1 MSSGKL
7 AEALTSEERRQLAEF
22 NSCLYSYI
30 KFEDN
35 DKCNKRQLIQKGIA
49 YYDRVIKDKMKAAGL
64 GPSFSG
70 METQKKS
77 ELQKK
82 VNVDPNIYCHLG
94 HLHLLLEDFTK
105 ALSAYQKFH
114 NVQPD
119 YWKDAAFLYGLG
131 LVYFH
136 FNAYKWAIQ
145 VFQQLLYAEPGF
157 RRASEVHLRL
167 ALMFKVLKQ
176 YDNSLKHFKLTL
188 ADSNPCICS
197 SDEIRLH
204 IAHLYEV
211 QGKYKQAKDAY
222 EQFIQTDNLAP
233 TLKAA
238 ALRQLGWLYYTVSQL
253 ADKSTRESLAI
264 QHLKASVDIDA
275 SNGQAWYLL
284 GRCFSGVGRVHDAF
298 DAYRQSI
305 DKSEANA
312 DTWCSIGVLYQQQNQ
327 PMDAL
332 QAYICAVQL
341 DKSHSAAW
349 ADLGVLYETCNQ
361 PNDAL
366 TCYLNA
372 TRNSESNSNL
382 AAKIK
387 FLQQNLANM
396 PLQHF
401 QNKTQ
406 TLPSIE
412 EAWRLPIPAELT
424 SRQGNT
430 GPGAGPASGRGTGQ
444 PGQDSD
450 SHFTDDERRRKK
462 DRKRPSS
469 EPLEMPPPPPQPPA
483 TLSQNQYHMMQR
495 LMSNQA
501 NLNQAQQNLLRQLQ
515 QQHSL
520 SQQYKQQS
528 QGRLTHPVGPALP
541 SSSLSPLGI
550 GALPG
555 MHSSSSQ
562 SLMGGG
568 LMSPLEPSPSK
579 MLDEKFPFSSQ
590 DIAMAEDVLAQMAG
604 DRKGSSSL
612 SSSPSLGL
620 PSSEGAL
627 AALTHLTSSSLD
639 NQGSKDS
646 GTVPNSS
653 NNTSNGNTQ
662 GRTTPSGQGRLTP
675 SSTSVH
681 SSSPQ
686 GSTRGDGESNYDE
699 DEDDLN
705 KDSKYSKDIFTVCA
719 TKELGLVLKR
729 SSVDASLLQK
739 EVRPAVVTLD
749 TSMSGSKIMELT
761 KGQGLIHSNLSSILG
776 EDHPPP
782 HPPPAPSPPLPKDSL
797 NPPTPSVYLDN
808 KKDAFSIQLQQFC
821 HQQPVVVI
829 RGIAGALKLDLGLF
843 STKSL
848 VEANPDHP
856 VEVRTQKQQA
866 PDENFDSSGKRL
878 WYCDSTRGVT
888 TVAKYAQYQASSFQ
902 ESLREEQEKTKGTVK
917 DSDSDSNSSV
927 TSKRKRCKT
936 IKFGTNVDLSDEKK
950 WRTQLH
956 ELTKLPS
963 FCRVVSGNN
972 MLSHVGHTI
981 LGMNTVQLYMKVPGS
996 RTPGHQENNNFC
1008 SVNINIG
1015 PGDCEWFSVPEQYW
1029 GVIQE
1034 MCERNNVNYL
1044 HGSWWPI
1051 LEDLYEEDVPVYR
1064 FIQKPGD
1071 LVWIGPGTVHWVQA
1085 IGWCNNIAWNVGPLT
1100 YRQYTLG
1107 VERYE
1112 YNKLQSYKSI
1122 VPMITLSWNLAQNVG
1137 FSDPKLY
1144 NAIKTT
1150 LMRSL
1155 RQVRMTLDIV
1165 DQLKKEVKWHGRT
1178 SDEPAH
1184 YCEECEVEV
1193 FNILFVTK
1201 CEGQFLV
1208 HCQDCARKA
1217 SPTLNNFVVLNQYSN
1232 DDLIQIYDRFKIHT
1246 EPADSS
1252 STESNPQQGHQ
1263 HSIFGM
1269 GMYS

>member
-1 MSSGKL
+1 
-7 AEALTSEERRQLAEF
+7 
-22 NSCLYSYI
+22 
-30 KFEDN
+30 
-35 DKCNKRQLIQKGIA
+35 
-49 YYDRVIKDKMKAAGL
+49 
-64 GPSFSG
+64 
-70 METQKKS
+70 
-77 ELQKK
+77 
-82 VNVDPNIYCHLG
+82 
-94 HLHLLLEDFTK
+94 
-105 ALSAYQKFH
+105 
-114 NVQPD
+114 
-119 YWKDAAFLYGLG
+119 
-131 LVYFH
+131 
-136 FNAYKWAIQ
+136 
-145 VFQQLLYAEPGF
+145 
-157 RRASEVHLRL
+157 
-167 ALMFKVLKQ
+167 
-176 YDNSLKHFKLTL
+176 
-188 ADSNPCICS
+188 
-197 SDEIRLH
+197 
-204 IAHLYEV
+204 
-211 QGKYKQAKDAY
+211 
-222 EQFIQTDNLAP
+222 
-233 TLKAA
+233 
-238 ALRQLGWLYYTVSQL
+238 WLYYTVSQL
-253 ADKSTRESLAI
+253 ADKNTRENLAI
-264 QHLKASVDIDA
+264 QHLKASVDIDS

-372 TRNSESNSNL
+372 TRNSESNANL

-387 FLQQNLANM
+387 FLQQNLATM
-396 PLQHF
+396 PLHF
-401 QNKTQ
+401 QNKAHQ

-424 SRQGNT
+424 SRQGNS
-430 GPGAGPASGRGTGQ
+430 GPAGGLASGRGAGG
-444 PGQDSD
+444 PGQDQD
-450 SHFTDDERRRKK
+450 SSLREDAKKKK
-462 DRKRPSS
+462 DRKRQSS
-469 EPLEMPPPPPQPPA
+469 EPMEMPPPPPQPPA
-483 TLSQNQYHMMQR
+483 VLSPQQYHLMER
-495 LMSNQA
+495 LSKNEST
-501 NLNQAQQNLLRQLQ
+501 LNQSQQHLLRQLQ
-515 QQHSL
+515 QQHKL
-520 SQQYKQQS
+520 SQQFTKQYSALSS
-528 QGRLTHPVGPALP
+528 QTRPGQFSGSSLP
-541 SSSLSPLGI
+541 SSGLSPLGL
-550 GALPG
+550 GSLPG
-555 MHSSSSQ
+555 VPSTTPQQGMAGNFMASV
-562 SLMGGG
+562 
-568 LMSPLEPSPSK
+568 EPTPSK
-579 MLDEKFPFSSQ
+579 LLDEKFPFSSQ
-590 DIAMAEDVLAQMAG
+590 DIAIAEDVLAQMAG
-604 DRKGSSSL
+604 DHKGSSL
-612 SSSPSLGL
+612 SSLSSPFRSSDQSLGL
-620 PSSEGAL
+620 SMSDCP
-627 AALTHLTSSSLD
+627 TSSHLHPSTSSTLSLD
-639 NQGSKDS
+639 HFQGSKDS
-646 GTVPNSS
+646 IPCSSNTGALSSISNGSNSS
-653 NNTSNGNTQ
+653 STNSGNSSIQ
-662 GRTTPSGQGRLTP
+662 GRITPSGQGRATP
-675 SSTSVH
+675 SSASVH

-686 GSTRGDGESNYDE
+686 GSTRGDAESNN
-699 DEDDLN
+699 DEDDDDH
-705 KDSKYSKDIFTVCA
+705 KDSKYSKDIFTVSA
-719 TKELGLVLKR
+719 TKELSLVLKR

-739 EVRPAVVTLD
+739 EVKPSTVALD
-749 TSMSGSKIMELT
+749 INMSGSKIVEQS
-761 KGQGLIHSNLSSILG
+761 KGQGLIHRSLSSILG
-776 EDHPPP
+776 EDHAPPQ
-782 HPPPAPSPPLPKDSL
+782 PPSAPYPPLPKDCL

-808 KKDAFSIQLQQFC
+808 RKDAFSIQLQQFC
-821 HQQPVVVI
+821 HQQAVVVI

-856 VEVRTQKQQA
+856 VEVRSQKQQA
-866 PDENFDSSGKRL
+866 PDENFDSAGKRL

-902 ESLREEQEKTKGTVK
+902 ESLREEQEKSKGTVK
-917 DSDSDSNSSV
+917 ESDSDSNLSM
-927 TSKRKRCKT
+927 TSKKKRFKM

-1029 GVIQE
+1029 GVIQD
-1034 MCERNNVNYL
+1034 MCERNGVNYL

-1122 VPMITLSWNLAQNVG
+1122 VPMVTLSWNLAQNVG
-1137 FSDPKLY
+1137 FSDAKLF
-1144 NAIKTT
+1144 NAVKTT

-1165 DQLKKEVKWHGRT
+1165 EELKKEVKWHGRT
-1178 SDEPAH
+1178 PEEAAH

-1193 FNILFVTK
+1193 FNILFVT
-1201 CEGQFLV
+1201 ESDGQFLV

-1217 SPTLNNFVVLNQYSN
+1217 SATLDKFVVLNQYTL
-1232 DDLIQIYDRFKIHT
+1232 DELINIYDRFKIHT
-1246 EPADSS
+1246 PH
-1252 STESNPQQGHQ
+1252 QGHP
-1263 HSIFGM
+1263 IYG
-1269 GMYS
+1269 GVYS

>member
-1 MSSGKL
+1 MV
-7 AEALTSEERRQLAEF
+7 ERW
-22 NSCLYSYI
+22 
-30 KFEDN
+30 
-35 DKCNKRQLIQKGIA
+35 
-49 YYDRVIKDKMKAAGL
+49 AAPHERNGSIPRDVL
-64 GPSFSG
+64 GVTGS
-70 METQKKS
+70 
-77 ELQKK
+77 
-82 VNVDPNIYCHLG
+82 
-94 HLHLLLEDFTK
+94 
-105 ALSAYQKFH
+105 
-114 NVQPD
+114 
-119 YWKDAAFLYGLG
+119 LG
-131 LVYFH
+131 LTESLVGEGSKGKPSH
-136 FNAYKWAIQ
+136 TRCI
-145 VFQQLLYAEPGF
+145 
-157 RRASEVHLRL
+157 LR
-167 ALMFKVLKQ
+167 
-176 YDNSLKHFKLTL
+176 
-188 ADSNPCICS
+188 
-197 SDEIRLH
+197 
-204 IAHLYEV
+204 
-211 QGKYKQAKDAY
+211 
-222 EQFIQTDNLAP
+222 
-233 TLKAA
+233 
-238 ALRQLGWLYYTVSQL
+238 WLYYTVSQL
-253 ADKSTRESLAI
+253 ADKGTRESLAI
-264 QHLKASVDIDA
+264 QHLRASVDIDS

-284 GRCFSGVGRVHDAF
+284 GRCFSGAGRVHDAF

-387 FLQQNLANM
+387 FLQQNLANI
-396 PLQHF
+396 PSQHF
-401 QNKTQ
+401 QNKGQ

-424 SRQGNT
+424 SRQGTT
-430 GPGAGPASGRGTGQ
+430 GPTGSTAGGGRGTGHG
-444 PGQDSD
+444 GQDGGSPSPGGED
-450 SHFTDDERRRKK
+450 AKKKKLK
-462 DRKRPSS
+462 DRKRLSS
-469 EPLEMPPPPPQPPA
+469 EPLEMPPPPPAPHPPVS
-483 TLSQNQYHMMQR
+483 LSPQQYHMMQR
-495 LMSNQA
+495 LSSSVA
-501 NLNQAQQNLLRQLQ
+501 TLNQQQHNLLRQLQ
-515 QQHSL
+515 QQHML
-520 SQQYKQQS
+520 SQQFKQQQQQHNS
-528 QGRLTHPVGPALP
+528 GCGKPGALP
-541 SSSLSPLGI
+541 SSSLAPLG
-550 GALPG
+550 
-555 MHSSSSQ
+555 
-562 SLMGGG
+562 MGGG
-568 LMSPLEPSPSK
+568 SNNSPLPNLPSSLGTVEPSPAK
-579 MLDEKFPFSSQ
+579 MLDEKFPLSYQDISSQ
-590 DIAMAEDVLAQMAG
+590 DIAMAEDILAQFAG
-604 DRKGSSSL
+604 DRKDGRSPFSPSLASSSSSL
-612 SSSPSLGL
+612 QDITGLGLPCSNTLTSSPVQVNAPSSKNINNSSSSPSAAAVSLHDSTSKG
-620 PSSEGAL
+620 SSNS
-627 AALTHLTSSSLD
+627 AAETAGSSSAM
-639 NQGSKDS
+639 
-646 GTVPNSS
+646 T
-653 NNTSNGNTQ
+653 NTSITNGTTSVANTNMVSVSGGLSG
-662 GRTTPSGQGRLTP
+662 GRAGTP
-675 SSTSVH
+675 SSTSIH
-681 SSSPQ
+681 SSSPH
-686 GSTRGDGESNYDE
+686 GSTHGDFIDNN
-699 DEDDLN
+699 DDDDN
-705 KDSKYSKDIFTVCA
+705 NRSKSSSSSTDIFTVSA

-729 SSVDASLLQK
+729 SAADASLLPSQ
-739 EVRPAVVTLD
+739 VPPAPPALD
-749 TSMSGSKIMELT
+749 TSMTGARIVELT
-761 KGQGLIHSNLSSILG
+761 RGQGLVHRTLMSILG

-782 HPPPAPSPPLPKDSL
+782 RPPPTPCPPLPKDSL

-829 RGIAGALKLDLGLF
+829 RGIAGSLKLDLGLF

-866 PDENFDSSGKRL
+866 PDENFDSNGKRL

-902 ESLREEQEKTKGTVK
+902 ESLKEEHEKTKGNTVK
-917 DSDSDSNSSV
+917 ESDSDSNSSL
-927 TSKRKRCKT
+927 TSKRKRYKT

-950 WRTQLH
+950 WRVQLH

-1029 GVIQE
+1029 GVIQD
-1034 MCERNNVNYL
+1034 MCERNGVNYL

-1085 IGWCNNIAWNVGPLT
+1085 IGWCNNIAWNVGPMT

-1122 VPMITLSWNLAQNVG
+1122 VPMISLSWNLAQNVG
-1137 FSDPKLY
+1137 FSDPKLCQ
-1144 NAIKTT
+1144 AIKTT

-1155 RQVRMTLDIV
+1155 RQVRMTLDFV
-1165 DQLKKEVKWHGRT
+1165 EELKKEVRWHGRT
-1178 SDEPAH
+1178 PEEAAH

-1193 FNILFVTK
+1193 FNILFVT
-1201 CEGQFLV
+1201 EVDGQFLV
-1208 HCQDCARKA
+1208 HCQDCARKS
-1217 SPTLNNFVVLNQYSN
+1217 SPTLDKFVVLNQYTMEELVS
-1232 DDLIQIYDRFKIHT
+1232 IYDKFKIQTPH
-1246 EPADSS
+1246 
-1252 STESNPQQGHQ
+1252 QGHQ
-1263 HSIFGM
+1263 HSIFGL

>member
-1 MSSGKL
+1 MSRTRGTRS
-7 AEALTSEERRQLAEF
+7 TR
-22 NSCLYSYI
+22 
-30 KFEDN
+30 
-35 DKCNKRQLIQKGIA
+35 
-49 YYDRVIKDKMKAAGL
+49 
-64 GPSFSG
+64 
-70 METQKKS
+70 
-77 ELQKK
+77 
-82 VNVDPNIYCHLG
+82 
-94 HLHLLLEDFTK
+94 
-105 ALSAYQKFH
+105 
-114 NVQPD
+114 
-119 YWKDAAFLYGLG
+119 
-131 LVYFH
+131 
-136 FNAYKWAIQ
+136 
-145 VFQQLLYAEPGF
+145 
-157 RRASEVHLRL
+157 
-167 ALMFKVLKQ
+167 
-176 YDNSLKHFKLTL
+176 
-188 ADSNPCICS
+188 
-197 SDEIRLH
+197 
-204 IAHLYEV
+204 
-211 QGKYKQAKDAY
+211 
-222 EQFIQTDNLAP
+222 
-233 TLKAA
+233 
-238 ALRQLGWLYYTVSQL
+238 GWLYYTVSQL
-253 ADKSTRESLAI
+253 ADKGTRESLAI
-264 QHLKASVDIDA
+264 QHLRASVDIDS

-284 GRCFSGVGRVHDAF
+284 GRCFSGAGRVHDAF

-341 DKSHSAAW
+341 DKSHAAAW

-372 TRNSESNSNL
+372 TRNSETNSNL

-387 FLQQNLANM
+387 FLQQNLANI
-396 PLQHF
+396 PAQHF
-401 QNKTQ
+401 QNKGQ

-424 SRQGNT
+424 SRQGTT
-430 GPGAGPASGRGTGQ
+430 GPTGSTTGGGRGNGQ
-444 PGQDSD
+444 GGRDGGSPSPG
-450 SHFTDDERRRKK
+450 DDAKKKKLK

-469 EPLEMPPPPPQPPA
+469 EQLEMPPPPPAPHPP
-483 TLSQNQYHMMQR
+483 LSLSPQQYHMMQR
-495 LMSNQA
+495 LSSSA
-501 NLNQAQQNLLRQLQ
+501 ATLNQQQHNLLRQLQ
-515 QQHSL
+515 QQHLL
-520 SQQYKQQS
+520 SQQFKQQQQQNS
-528 QGRLTHPVGPALP
+528 GLGKPGSLP
-541 SSSLSPLGI
+541 SSSLAPLG
-550 GALPG
+550 
-555 MHSSSSQ
+555 
-562 SLMGGG
+562 MGGG
-568 LMSPLEPSPSK
+568 NNSSPLPNLGTVEPSPAK
-579 MLDEKFPFSSQ
+579 ILDEKFPFSSQ
-590 DIAMAEDVLAQMAG
+590 DIAMAEDVLAQFAG
-604 DRKGSSSL
+604 DRSKGGHSSLSPSLSSSSSLEGITGLGLPTSSDKLASPYSSQVNAPSSTNAAPLPHAASYSSSL
-612 SSSPSLGL
+612 SSSIHDNPSKG
-620 PSSEGAL
+620 SSNST
-627 AALTHLTSSSLD
+627 AADSISGMVTTTSSANVSAT
-639 NQGSKDS
+639 N
-646 GTVPNSS
+646 TV
-653 NNTSNGNTQ
+653 GA
-662 GRTTPSGQGRLTP
+662 GRAGTP
-675 SSTSVH
+675 SSTSIH
-681 SSSPQ
+681 SSSPH
-686 GSTRGDGESNYDE
+686 GSTHGDFNDNNNDDDDNNPNPNQPSCGSSN
-699 DEDDLN
+699 
-705 KDSKYSKDIFTVCA
+705 KSSSSSSSTDIFTVSA

-729 SSVDASLLQK
+729 SAADASLLPSQ
-739 EVRPAVVTLD
+739 VPPVPPALD
-749 TSMSGSKIMELT
+749 TSMSGSRIVDLT
-761 KGQGLIHSNLSSILG
+761 RGQGLVHRALTSILG
-776 EDHPPP
+776 EEHPPP
-782 HPPPAPSPPLPKDSL
+782 LPPPTPLPPLPKDSL

-829 RGIAGALKLDLGLF
+829 RGIAGSLKLDLGLF

-866 PDENFDSSGKRL
+866 PDENFDATGKRL

-902 ESLREEQEKTKGTVK
+902 ESLKEEHDKTKGTTTVK
-917 DSDSDSNSSV
+917 ESDSDSNSSLG
-927 TSKRKRCKT
+927 SKKKRYKT

-950 WRTQLH
+950 WRVQLH

-1034 MCERNNVNYL
+1034 MCERNGVNYL

-1085 IGWCNNIAWNVGPLT
+1085 IGWCNNIAWNVGPMT

-1122 VPMITLSWNLAQNVG
+1122 VPMISLSWNLAQNVG
-1137 FSDPKLY
+1137 FSDPKLCQ
-1144 NAIKTT
+1144 AIKTT

-1155 RQVRMTLDIV
+1155 RQVRMTLDFV
-1165 DQLKKEVKWHGRT
+1165 DELKKEVKWHGRT
-1178 SDEPAH
+1178 PEEAAH

-1193 FNILFVTK
+1193 FNILFVT
-1201 CEGQFLV
+1201 EIDGQFLV
-1208 HCQDCARKA
+1208 HCQDCARKS
-1217 SPTLNNFVVLNQYSN
+1217 SPTLDKFVVLNQYTMEE
-1232 DDLIQIYDRFKIHT
+1232 LINIYDKFKIQTPHQT
-1246 EPADSS
+1246 
-1252 STESNPQQGHQ
+1252 HQ
-1263 HSIFGM
+1263 HSLFGL

>member
-1 MSSGKL
+1 M
-7 AEALTSEERRQLAEF
+7 
-22 NSCLYSYI
+22 
-30 KFEDN
+30 
-35 DKCNKRQLIQKGIA
+35 
-49 YYDRVIKDKMKAAGL
+49 
-64 GPSFSG
+64 
-70 METQKKS
+70 
-77 ELQKK
+77 
-82 VNVDPNIYCHLG
+82 
-94 HLHLLLEDFTK
+94 
-105 ALSAYQKFH
+105 SAYQKFH

-136 FNAYKWAIQ
+136 FNSYKWAIQ

-197 SDEIRLH
+197 PAEIRLH
-204 IAHLYEV
+204 IAHLHEV
-211 QGKYKQAKDAY
+211 QVSDGKYKQAKEAY
-222 EQFIQTDNLAP
+222 EQFILTDNLTP

-238 ALRQLGWLYYTVSQL
+238 ALRHLGWLYYTVSQL
-253 ADKSTRESLAI
+253 ADKNTRESLAI

-387 FLQQNLANM
+387 FLQQNLGNM

-430 GPGAGPASGRGTGQ
+430 GPAATPASGRGG
-444 PGQDSD
+444 PGGQDSD
-450 SHFTDDERRRKK
+450 SFGDDAKK
-462 DRKRPSS
+462 KKLKERKRPST

-483 TLSQNQYHMMQR
+483 SLSQSQYTMMQR
-495 LMSNQA
+495 MMSPQA
-501 NLNQAQQNLLRQLQ
+501 TLSPTQQNLLRQLQ
-515 QQHSL
+515 HQHLL
-520 SQQYKQQS
+520 SQQYKQQQQQSSLSS
-528 QGRLTHPVGPALP
+528 QGRIPGGPSLP
-541 SSSLSPLGI
+541 SSSLSPLGF
-550 GALPG
+550 GGLPG
-555 MHSSSSQ
+555 MNPSTNHPPTGSHYMSS
-562 SLMGGG
+562 
-568 LMSPLEPSPSK
+568 LEPSPSK
-579 MLDEKFPFSSQ
+579 SLDEKFQFSPQ
-590 DIAMAEDVLAQMAG
+590 DIKMAEDVLAEIAG
-604 DRKGSSSL
+604 GRKGSSSV
-612 SSSPSLGL
+612 SSSPGLGL
-620 PSSEGAL
+620 SSNEG
-627 AALTHLTSSSLD
+627 TSSSVIHQTPSSLD
-639 NQGSKDS
+639 NPQGSKDMSLGPIS
-646 GTVPNSS
+646 GMPMN
-653 NNTSNGNTQ
+653 SNGALNGSSAQ
-662 GRTTPSGQGRLTP
+662 GRLTPSGQGRVTP

-686 GSTRGDGESNYDE
+686 GSNRGDVESNYDE
-699 DEDDLN
+699 DDDDLN
-705 KDSKYSKDIFTVCA
+705 KDIKYSKDIFTVSE

-729 SSVDASLLQK
+729 SSADASLLPK

-749 TSMSGSKIMELT
+749 TSMTGSKIIELS
-761 KGQGLIHSNLSSILG
+761 KGQGLIHPNLSSILG

-866 PDENFDSSGKRL
+866 PDENFDSNGKRL

-902 ESLREEQEKTKGTVK
+902 ESLREEQEKTKGAVK
-917 DSDSDSNSSV
+917 DSDSDSNSSL
-927 TSKRKRCKT
+927 TSKRKRFKT

-1029 GVIQE
+1029 GVIQD
-1034 MCERNNVNYL
+1034 MCERNGVNYL

-1122 VPMITLSWNLAQNVG
+1122 VPMVTLSWNLAQNVG

-1144 NAIKTT
+1144 NAIKIT

-1155 RQVRMTLDIV
+1155 RQVRMTLDFV
-1165 DQLKKEVKWHGRT
+1165 EELKKEVKWHGRT
-1178 SDEPAH
+1178 PDEPAH
-1184 YCEECEVEV
+1184 YCEDCEVEV
-1193 FNILFVTK
+1193 FNILFVTES
-1201 CEGQFLV
+1201 EGQFLV
-1208 HCQDCARKA
+1208 HCQDCARKS
-1217 SPTLNNFVVLNQYSN
+1217 SPTLTNFVVLNQYTLEE
-1232 DDLIQIYDRFKIHT
+1232 LIQIYDKYKIHT
-1246 EPADSS
+1246 DWSTEGTSS
-1252 STESNPQQGHQ
+1252 SEHKVSLAYPPLAIVPLSPSKGTQLNPANFQFHPCPDISLGKGKQVKARPKSQ
-1263 HSIFGM
+1263 HK
-1269 GMYS
+1269 